1 MKSTLTRNVRRT
13 SRGKSLLMTLRL
25 DQRYGLQG
33 RKASKSGS
41 RAFDRIPDSCDTT
54 PARLRRWRSRGAQV
68 LGDAPKVS
76 VRQPKVRRE
85 ACDAESFERM
95 YSELRHRFH
104 AVAYSILGNKED
116 AEDAVQDALISAY
129 LHLRNFEG
137 RSGLATWFTRIVMN
151 ASFML
156 LRKRKLAHLRL
167 AHESSN
173 ADESSWT
180 ERVPAARPDPEM
192 LYAEA
197 ETSQVVDELL
207 SRASPVLREAFR
219 LKHYDE
225 LSNKEGARQLGITAT
240 TFKSRVFRAR
250 QYLTKRTNYTLVAP
264 LQKPMRVMLV
274 SGNGPARSG
283 AGDGE

>member
-41 RAFDRIPDSCDTT
+41 RAFDRIPDSCDTA
-54 PARLRRWRSRGAQV
+54 PARLQRWRSRGAQV

-76 VRQPKVRRE
+76 VRQPKVMRE

-137 RSGLATWFTRIVMN
+137 RSGLATWFTRIVM
-151 ASFML
+151 
-156 LRKRKLAHLRL
+156 K
-167 AHESSN
+167 
-173 ADESSWT
+173 
-180 ERVPAARPDPEM
+180 RVPAARPDPEM

>member
-1 MKSTLTRNVRRT
+1 MKSTLIRTVRRP
-13 SRGKSLLMTLRL
+13 SRGKSVLMTLRL
-25 DQRYGLQG
+25 DQRHGFKG
-33 RKASKSGS
+33 SKASKSAS
-41 RAFDRIPDSCDTT
+41 RAFDRIPDLRDTT
-54 PARLRRWRSRGAQV
+54 PARLRRTKSRGAPV
-68 LGDAPKVS
+68 LRDVPKVS
-76 VRQPKVRRE
+76 GRHSKVRCG

-95 YSELRHRFH
+95 YSELRQRFH

-137 RSGLATWFTRIVMN
+137 RSGLATWFTRIVLN

-167 AHESSN
+167 ARESSN

-207 SRASPVLREAFR
+207 SQASPVLREAFR

-250 QYLTKRTNYTLVAP
+250 KYLTKRTTYSLVAP
-264 LQKPMRVMLV
+264 LQKRTRVMLV
-274 SGNGPARSG
+274 SGNGPARSV
-283 AGDGE
+283 ARDGE